1 MKTAMGNYL
10 SLAMASA
17 EACTHSLSFLAK
29 DWPEVKAW
37 QIRGRAKVLELL
49 SYSPEPC
56 PLNASVDQR
65 YTKDGLMIEHVS
77 YDQPFGPRTEGIL
90 LYPIG
95 AKGKLPGVVALHD
108 HGGFKYYGKEKLVDL
123 DDEPDILTEFK
134 RENYD
139 STSWATKLAKQ
150 GYVVFVPDIFL
161 WGSRKL
167 AVDDVPETFV
177 QQVLSKT
184 PGSRAY
190 IEAYNDFSR
199 QYESVIAK
207 SLYLA
212 GATWTGIMAYEDRRA
227 VDYLL
232 TRPEVDEQR
241 LGCGGLSG
249 GGLRTIFLS
258 GLDDRIK
265 CAVCVGF
272 MSTNK
277 EVVAHRIT
285 EHTWMLHV
293 PHLAAYLDMPDL
305 ISLHGPQPL
314 MVQYAIDD
322 HLWTLKGQQEQRC
335 EIKKYIRQNGCL
347 GHV

>member
-1 MKTAMGNYL
+1 MRSERNGHNHDEN
-10 SLAMASA
+10 SNG
-17 EACTHSLSFLAK
+17 ELSFTGYGFRRSVYTFVIVSGQGLAGSEGLANK
-29 DWPEVKAW
+29 GKG
-37 QIRGRAKVLELL
+37 QVLKLL

-56 PLNASVDQR
+56 PLNASVDKR

-190 IEAYNDFSR
+190 IEAYNDFS
-199 QYESVIAK
+199 E
-207 SLYLA
+207 
-212 GATWTGIMAYEDRRA
+212 
-227 VDYLL
+227 
-232 TRPEVDEQR
+232 
-241 LGCGGLSG
+241 
-249 GGLRTIFLS
+249 
-258 GLDDRIK
+258 
-265 CAVCVGF
+265 
-272 MSTNK
+272 
-277 EVVAHRIT
+277 
-285 EHTWMLHV
+285 
-293 PHLAAYLDMPDL
+293 
-305 ISLHGPQPL
+305 
-314 MVQYAIDD
+314 AI
-322 HLWTLKGQQEQRC
+322 
-335 EIKKYIRQNGCL
+335 
-347 GHV
+347 